1 METSFTSGSVI
12 CQPRRCRCL
21 GIVLL
26 AALAGCTHNEV
37 PVAALRDRILA
48 PDGAAQ
54 ASGGE
59 APADRQETLPKPRPT
74 DSPETDRPSSTASSE
89 ATSES
94 SSEFAS
100 LRKSD
105 DFGCGP
111 SFFTLD
117 AAIAFA
123 LENNPRLRVA
133 RSAIDEALGNRQTA
147 FAPFLPQATLYGT
160 TFWGNN
166 PTTPSGAFALPLP
179 EYSDAPGYQT
189 YQSAEF
195 YLQWTLFDFGR
206 REGRYNQS
214 ALRLDIAGLQAA
226 RADQTVVFDVAA
238 AYYRVLFTQAT
249 RKVAEQAVREAESIA
264 ELTRNLLN
272 GGVVTKD
279 SMLRAEVQLSQDR
292 QLLVAARSAESVALA
307 GLNYAMGRN
316 VSAATQVAEVDSEP
330 TFTLS
335 LAEGLQLAVDNRREF
350 QVARKGI
357 EIAQQGQRVAKAE
370 FAPRIYAQGV
380 ISGESGHQTL
390 TGMTE
395 TGAIIFQWHL
405 FEGGARLGEDR
416 AAGARTNAAVAQA
429 QLVADTIAYE
439 VNQAYYAVDDTRQ
452 RIVLA
457 RTAIAQAQ
465 ENLRLIVNKYKA
477 GDATPT
483 DVVDAETAFTRAQQS
498 YYTALYDYLTAIA
511 RLEYAMGTTAMGP
524 GSASCHVAP

>member
-1 METSFTSGSVI
+1 M
-12 CQPRRCRCL
+12 
-21 GIVLL
+21 
-26 AALAGCTHNEV
+26 AALAGCTRTEV

-48 PDGAAQ
+48 PDGQGVEQAATE
-54 ASGGE
+54 S
-59 APADRQETLPKPRPT
+59 PAARQDTLPPPRPVEP
-74 DSPETDRPSSTASSE
+74 PETSSATPQIGEPSAETGQSK
-89 ATSES
+89 
-94 SSEFAS
+94 FAS
-100 LRKSD
+100 LPRSL
-105 DFGCGP
+105 DFGCGAA
-111 SFFTLD
+111 SFTLET
-117 AAIAFA
+117 AIAFA

-133 RSAIDEALGNRQTA
+133 RAGIDEALGNRQIA

-166 PTTPSGAFALPLP
+166 PTTPANGFALPLP

-189 YQSAEF
+189 YQSAEL
-195 YLQWTLFDFGR
+195 YLQWTLVDFGR
-206 REGRYNQS
+206 RSGQYNQS
-214 ALRLDIAGLQAA
+214 ALRLDIAQLQAA

-249 RKVAEQAVREAESIA
+249 RKVAQQAVREAESIV

-272 GGVVTKD
+272 GGVITKD

-292 QLLVAARSAESVALA
+292 QLLVAARSAESVAVA

-316 VSAATQVAEVDSEP
+316 VSAATEVAEVDSEP
-330 TFTLS
+330 TFALS

-350 QVARKGI
+350 QVARKSI

-370 FAPRIYAQGV
+370 FAPRVYAQGV
-380 ISGESGHQTL
+380 VSAESGHQTL

-405 FEGGARLGEDR
+405 FEGGARLGQDH
-416 AAGARTNAAVAQA
+416 AAGARTDAAVAQA

-465 ENLRLIVNKYKA
+465 ENLRLVVNKYKA

-483 DVVDAETAFTRAQQS
+483 DVVDAETASTRAQQS

-511 RLEYAMGTTAMGP
+511 RLEYAMGTPAAGP
-524 GSASCHVAP
+524 GNASCRVAP